1 MKKSINAVIAMVL
14 VACSLGITGC
24 GAKNS
29 DQADTSKDI
38 ANSTTESTLDSSKKA
53 LIETLDSIVS
63 SSDFT
68 KKTDSEQ
75 QETVQATLN
84 QYVSSSVISAG
95 TVSFDSST
103 RTFNFTYTDGQN
115 GFYSLSGIK
124 YAVNNEDNLVWQGQ
138 QPVVDEPNKSEDSAQ
153 DSQIGTNSNSADTS
167 TSSAGQSNNNEPV
180 QNDNSYTNNSE
191 EPYIIGVKLDYN
203 NATGLIQGRFITST
217 GGAYAFDFTGKYTM
231 VDLDLLEQLNN
242 IIETRTC
249 TYGIDSET
257 LNTLKS
263 LSEQI
268 DCSADLYQTV
278 GDTQQDITSEVIY
291 TYNKKKNLL
300 VECCATGVK
309 ESKLNDEN
317 ADTFVVDLIDAI
329 DNKVQRI
336 KK

>member
-14 VACSLGITGC
+14 VACSLGMTGC

-29 DQADTSKDI
+29 ELADTSKDI
-38 ANSTTESTLDSSKKA
+38 ANSTTESTLDSSKRT

-68 KKTDSEQ
+68 KKSDSEQ
-75 QETVQATLN
+75 QEAVQTILN

-95 TVSFDSST
+95 TISFDNST

-124 YAVNNEDNLVWQGQ
+124 YSVNNEDNLVWQGQ
-138 QPVVDEPNKSEDSAQ
+138 QPAVSEPNKGDNSAQ
-153 DSQIGTNSNSADTS
+153 GSQIDTS
-167 TSSAGQSNNNEPV
+167 TSQGNNNTVTSSANEPI
-180 QNDNSYTNNSE
+180 QNDNSYTNNNSE
-191 EPYIIGVKLDYN
+191 TPYIIGVKLDYN

-217 GGAYAFDFTGKYTM
+217 GGAYAFDFTGKYNI
-231 VDLDLLEQLNN
+231 VDLDLLEQLTN

-249 TYGIDSET
+249 TYEIDSAT
-257 LNTLKS
+257 LNTLKA

-329 DNKVQRI
+329 DNKVHRI
-336 KK
+336 ER

>member
-1 MKKSINAVIAMVL
+1 MRKSINAVIAMVL

-24 GAKNS
+24 GAKDS
-29 DQADTSKDI
+29 GQTDASKDV
-38 ANSTTESTLDSSKKA
+38 ASSATESALDSSKKA
-53 LIETLDSIVS
+53 LIETLDSLVS

-75 QETVQATLN
+75 QEVVQDTLN

-95 TVSFDSST
+95 TISFDNST
-103 RTFNFTYTDGQN
+103 RTFNFTYTDGQS
-115 GFYSLSGIK
+115 GFYSLSGVK

-138 QPVVDEPNKSEDSAQ
+138 QPVVNDPNKSDDSAQ
-153 DSQIGTNSNSADTS
+153 DSQISTDSTNTDTS
-167 TSSAGQSNNNEPV
+167 SIDQYNNNNGTV

-191 EPYIIGVKLDYN
+191 KPYIIGVKLDYN

-231 VDLDLLEQLNN
+231 ADLDLLEQLNN

-249 TYGIDSET
+249 TYGIDSAT
-257 LNTLKS
+257 LSTLKS

-291 TYNKKKNLL
+291 TYNKKKDLL
-300 VECCATGVK
+300 VECCSTGVK

-317 ADTFVVDLIDAI
+317 ADTFVADLVAAI